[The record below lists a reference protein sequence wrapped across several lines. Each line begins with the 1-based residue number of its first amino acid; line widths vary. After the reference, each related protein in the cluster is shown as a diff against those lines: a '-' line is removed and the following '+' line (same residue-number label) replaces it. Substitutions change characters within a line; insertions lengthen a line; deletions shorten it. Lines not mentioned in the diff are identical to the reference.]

1 MPQRSHSCE
10 APEIRRTAVNKKM
23 LIITIVLGLLSFGGA
38 FAVGLLGN
46 AKSRSEQ
53 SQMQQKAAQQPSD
66 NKPQGRQF
74 DAIPAV
80 EGTAVTVSMSE
91 QQLKNLIHDLRIKM
105 QDYEQRVQALN
116 QREQRLQMAQDSL
129 KQDINKL
136 TDLQTSL
143 ASMTASIKNEQEKL
157 LKNKLEINQIEKT
170 NLVQIAGTYD
180 KMDSASAG
188 KIIARMCKSSGSETD
203 QSNSADFS
211 GTGYDDA
218 VRILYYMAD
227 RTKAKLLAELAGSE
241 PQLAS
246 MISQRLKQITEK

>member
-1 MPQRSHSCE
+1 M
-10 APEIRRTAVNKKM
+10 NKKI
-23 LIITIVLGLLSFGGA
+23 LIITIFFGLLSFGGA
-38 FAVGLLGN
+38 FAVGMLGN

-53 SQMQQKAAQQPSD
+53 SRMQQAAAQAKQPSAE
-66 NKPQGRQF
+66 KPLSQQV

-80 EGTAVTVSMSE
+80 ESTTVTVSMSE

-105 QDYEQRVQALN
+105 QDYEQRVAALN
-116 QREQRLQMAQDSL
+116 QREQRLQIAQDSL
-129 KQDINKL
+129 KQDISKL

-143 ASMTASIKNEQEKL
+143 ASMTAAVKNEQERLRKS
-157 LKNKLEINQIEKT
+157 KLEINQIEKT
-170 NLVQIAGTYD
+170 NLVQIAATYD

-188 KIIARMCKSSGSETD
+188 KIISNMCKPADLQKD
-203 QSNSADFS
+203 QSSS
-211 GTGYDDA
+211 TGPSGYDDA

-246 MISQRLKQITEK
+246 MLSQRLKQITER